1 MTRIKYGG
9 YGKGATPVGNPW
21 NLSCNYGGRVPNYY
35 KLSKNG
41 VPSGSME
48 LPVRESPMKGGKSR
62 KFRKSRKSNK
72 SNKSRK
78 SIKSRKSR
86 KKPRKYNKSRKK
98 LRKYNKYNEYID
110 YNLVFKKNLNQNNFY
125 KKLFKRNSYGNLYL
139 GGDTQKYTPLD
150 LNKLYD
156 NANKKVNDL

>member
-48 LPVRESPMKGGKSR
+48 LPVRESPMKGGKS
-62 KFRKSRKSNK
+62 
-72 SNKSRK
+72 
-78 SIKSRKSR
+78 IKSRKSR
-86 KKPRKYNKSRKK
+86 KSRKSK
-98 LRKYNKYNEYID
+98 KGGNPKKGMASKTRKGRKDYITHKGDKYYNRKG
-110 YNLVFKKNLNQNNFY
+110 KRQTKNRKGRKGKPY
-125 KKLFKRNSYGNLYL
+125 SKRR
-139 GGDTQKYTPLD
+139 
-150 LNKLYD
+150 
-156 NANKKVNDL
+156 